1 MHEIAARK
9 GDFTLFALFRRVG
22 DPFMYPES
30 PGTWDLVVSAPW
42 LGASRFKAIGEVL
55 ELLSKSIGGQAVQ
68 RLSRVEVLDG
78 DEPLV
83 RFILRN
89 IPVEDGEV
97 RVDRMELMDFEIE
110 RGVIFRAWKPKV
122 KKSASKESRPVA
134 AGSSRGRG

>member
-22 DPFMYPES
+22 DTFVRPES
-30 PGTWDLVVSAPW
+30 PDTWDLVVSAPW
-42 LGASRFKAIGEVL
+42 LEGSRLKAIGEVI
-55 ELLSKSIGGQAVQ
+55 EQLSKSIGRQAVQ
-68 RLSRVEVLDG
+68 RLSRVEVLEG

-89 IPVEDGEV
+89 IPVEDGEL
-97 RVDRMELMDFEIE
+97 RVDRMELMDFDIE

-122 KKSASKESRPVA
+122 KKSASKELRPVA
-134 AGSSRGRG
+134 AGSSRSRG